1 MKSQTPV
8 VSMRD
13 FICDNLL
20 GYPTVKTGFQFSES
34 IMLIGELAEISG
46 MSKDGIRH
54 YEQMGIISSSPRQA
68 GSRCYRDYDA
78 SAITTIEMVHQAQQL
93 GFSLK
98 EISPLLKAHAGQ
110 EFTGLEI
117 AGFLE
122 ERLKVIREKIDKL
135 REVED
140 FILKKLNHYKEASL

>member
-1 MKSQTPV
+1 M
-8 VSMRD
+8 
-13 FICDNLL
+13 
-20 GYPTVKTGFQFSES
+20 
-34 IMLIGELAEISG
+34 
-46 MSKDGIRH
+46 
-54 YEQMGIISSSPRQA
+54 
-68 GSRCYRDYDA
+68 
-78 SAITTIEMVHQAQQL
+78 IEMVHQAKQL

-98 EISPLLKAHAGQ
+98 EIGPLLKAYADR

-140 FILKKLNHYKEASL
+140 FILRKLSHYKEDSL